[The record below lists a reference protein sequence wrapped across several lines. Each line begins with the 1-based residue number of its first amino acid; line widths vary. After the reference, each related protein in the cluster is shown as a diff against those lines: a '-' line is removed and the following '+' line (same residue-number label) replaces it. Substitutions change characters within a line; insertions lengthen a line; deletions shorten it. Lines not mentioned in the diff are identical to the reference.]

1 MKRESVMKL
10 TFGFLALLTS
20 LTAAM
25 AAAEVGQPA
34 PEFTATDI
42 NGKTIKL
49 SDYKGK
55 IVVLES
61 YNQDCPFC
69 HNHYRSGAM
78 QELQRD
84 MTAKGVVWLVVNSV
98 SPKYSSHRNPEAAR
112 KEWAAE
118 KMNATAWLDD
128 GTGELGKKFGMRTTP
143 DMFVIDQKGIL
154 AYAGAIDDRP
164 ELEGDPRTAHN
175 YIREAIQR
183 LQAGEKP
190 LTAETKP
197 YGCGVKY

>member
-1 MKRESVMKL
+1 MKPIVGLLLSLASVWA
-10 TFGFLALLTS
+10 AL
-20 LTAAM
+20 

-34 PEFTATDI
+34 PNFTATDI
-42 NGKTIKL
+42 NGKTMKL
-49 SDYKGK
+49 SDYRGK

-78 QELQRD
+78 QDLQRD
-84 MTAKGVVWLVVNSV
+84 MIAKGVVWLVVNSV
-98 SPKYSSHRNPEAAR
+98 SPKYSSHRTPEAAR
-112 KEWAAE
+112 KEWTAE

-128 GTGELGKKFGMRTTP
+128 SSGEVGKKFGMRTTP

-154 AYAGAIDDRP
+154 VYAGAIDNRAEP
-164 ELEGDPRTAHN
+164 EGDPRTARN
-175 YIREAIQR
+175 YVREAIQR

-190 LTAETKP
+190 LVAETKP